1 VQAAPQE
8 VLPGPEATEALH
20 LVTAQEATTLLREAV
35 LAQEATTALP
45 DLHPP
50 AAAGATPTLGIAPYG
65 ATEQHGATEAA
76 HLGRSHPTP
85 PDRLVQMSVRDAIP
99 RPLEGTL

>member
-1 VQAAPQE
+1 MQAAPQE

-20 LVTAQEATTLLREAV
+20 LVTAQEATT
-35 LAQEATTALP
+35 ALP

-50 AAAGATPTLGIAPYG
+50 AAAGATPTPGIAPYG

-76 HLGRSHPTP
+76 HPGRSHPTP